1 MFQLFL
7 ITPSS
12 FKLTVLNGH
21 IYHHTEVLA
30 NCKSLKGTKALFHSL
45 DIQQLFWWCL
55 NNHNIFLYLH

>member
-12 FKLTVLNGH
+12 FNLTVLNGH

-30 NCKSLKGTKALFHSL
+30 NCKSLKGVKALFHSL
-45 DIQQLFWWCL
+45 DIQQLFWWC
-55 NNHNIFLYLH
+55 